1 MFLIFA
7 IVWQIF
13 GSSEVQSWD
22 NYWEDNKYQNL
33 RNIQGNSESDEETI
47 QNSDDVQ

>member
-7 IVWQIF
+7 IVWQLF

-22 NYWEDNKYQNL
+22 NYWEDGKYKNL
-33 RNIQGNSESDEETI
+33 RNIQDNSESDEERVL
-47 QNSDDVQ
+47 NVDDVQ